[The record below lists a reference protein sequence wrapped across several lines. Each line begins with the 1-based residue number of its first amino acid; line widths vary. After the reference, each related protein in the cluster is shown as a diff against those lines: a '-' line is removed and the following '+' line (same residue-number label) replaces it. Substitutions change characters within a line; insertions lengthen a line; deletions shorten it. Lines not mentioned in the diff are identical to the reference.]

1 MAHINIAYVKNQPT
15 PLYRVLSSKMV
26 ALLRVIFARWTKQRG
41 QFKSSLPSFP
51 FTIIML
57 LFCISLLKCFIYRR
71 VNTSKILVVQQFLAC
86 LLRIRSRQYL
96 FISSRKSYRPLQLS
110 TAYSQ
115 EKLVTRKIMLIEN
128 ISRSC

>member
-57 LFCISLLKCFIYRR
+57 LFCISSVSESSVRTKCYASS
-71 VNTSKILVVQQFLAC
+71 SKNVPHC
-86 LLRIRSRQYL
+86 
-96 FISSRKSYRPLQLS
+96 
-110 TAYSQ
+110 
-115 EKLVTRKIMLIEN
+115 
-128 ISRSC
+128 